1 MNKIVGF
8 KRGGNPL
15 ERLDIGGFS
24 FDTLKPGAILK
35 TKRWFGVS
43 RSTGIIRGYTSSA
56 IQFRKDTYLLV
67 TKVEPADGKKTI
79 SWCRYVRLDWVEEAR
94 ELLKGGKK
102 GAYGVTSGFFKNL
115 TKIKFDYR
123 MEVIKPGFNESEIRV

>member
-67 TKVEPADGKKTI
+67 TRIESGNGKKTI
-79 SWCRYVRLDWVEEAR
+79 NWCRYVRLDWVEEAR

-102 GAYGVTSGFFKNL
+102 GAYGVTNGHFNGL
-115 TKIKFDYR
+115 TKIRFDYR